1 MVTILPATAPP
12 YQCRASLTIGSGP
25 GGPSGSPD
33 AEVAG
38 WSSARSSPS
47 TIRSSR
53 PRSSSKCE
61 ISSEW
66 HGIFHRSGSR
76 ICHQM
81 ALSRFDA
88 GTSALWLSR
97 SGVPGMHLRSEAP
110 WAPVA
115 PTPRRGVSRTRRW
128 LGSESACCAR
138 EPVPFG
144 DKSCCHS
151 REISERRIVTPAPR
165 VRNRARQLA
174 HRAARASPP
183 RTESPAGRPTVRE
196 TFELFLSWTWAP
208 EASSRSGG
216 HTRGERSSPL
226 YGPHC
231 QCRSSLTSGS
241 GLGGPCGS
249 PDAEVAGWSSA
260 RSSPSTIPTSRARSS
275 SREVAPVTSRSLAVA
290 W

>member
-1 MVTILPATAPP
+1 MPSAFPSTNVAVQETVSRNGPARLPLTFPGARSTAVQAGTHEVVTILPATAPP

-151 REISERRIVTPAPR
+151 REISH
-165 VRNRARQLA
+165 L
-174 HRAARASPP
+174 
-183 RTESPAGRPTVRE
+183 
-196 TFELFLSWTWAP
+196 
-208 EASSRSGG
+208 
-216 HTRGERSSPL
+216 
-226 YGPHC
+226 
-231 QCRSSLTSGS
+231 
-241 GLGGPCGS
+241 
-249 PDAEVAGWSSA
+249 
-260 RSSPSTIPTSRARSS
+260 
-275 SREVAPVTSRSLAVA
+275 
-290 W
+290 